1 MLRHALAPLFEPDS
15 LVVAADRDLPVLA
28 VLLAERRA
36 RATVATC
43 GFGQVPALP
52 ESCQGLAPGAR
63 PDVAL
68 VCVAPRAL
76 PETLRRLAALAPRS
90 AIVLPHEL
98 PDAQPTDTRA
108 LCAAWARQHDCALLG
123 PHSFGVQRPHSWLN
137 LSQYPTLA
145 LAGRVALVAQ
155 SRSIAAAVMDWA
167 EDAHIGFSTVVSLG
181 GEAGVDLSQTLD
193 FLASDARS
201 DSIVLYLENPG
212 PAREFMSALRAAA
225 SVKPV
230 IVLKAGH
237 GDAVFDTA
245 LRRAGAVRVRYFMQ
259 LFSAM
264 KVLGHV
270 RRPKGGRV
278 ALLSNGNGPPQLAM
292 DLIGADGSTTCAGL
306 APGTRRALQGLLEPG
321 AALDNPV
328 ISYAPLT
335 PERIQGMLDGLLAD
349 AGVDGVLALLAPDPL
364 TDMHAVAEHLAQI
377 APKAR
382 KPVITCLM
390 GDAAMRPL
398 RRMLDDAGTPAF
410 RTPETAMDALGVLV
424 SYNYNQQLL
433 QQTQPLESPALP
445 PDIDGAR
452 AVIAGARAQGQLEL
466 SESQARA
473 LLDAFQVPLPFLS
486 GDAARVASESR
497 PVSVR
502 VTRDSRFG
510 PVVRF
515 GASGPEADLPD
526 WGGSMELPPLNGYL
540 ARQMLERSRLWRSVI
555 APEVEVGVIEVL
567 QYALVQLSE
576 LICELPDIEM
586 LQIDPLHIGATHL
599 RAGGV
604 RMRIAREAAGSPQ
617 LGGYPHMAIHP
628 YPTRLVQV
636 RRMDDGLPWVIRPI
650 RPEDGESLQTFIRGL
665 SERSRYMRF
674 VSMLRE
680 LTPRMLTRYTQI
692 DYHREL
698 ALVACTLVPNPE
710 HRGHPREVIIG
721 FAHYLRNPDGR
732 GAEYALVIGDDWQK
746 RHLGGQLMQALI
758 AEARDQGLEYIE
770 GLILSANRPML
781 TLMTRLGL
789 VNDADPEDPT
799 MRRVWMDL
807 APAAAPADISR

>member
-1 MLRHALAPLFEPDS
+1 MLRHALAPLFEPES
-15 LVVAADRDLPVLA
+15 LVIAADRDLPALA
-28 VLLAERRA
+28 VLLAELRA
-36 RATVATC
+36 RTTVATC
-43 GFGQVPALP
+43 EFSHVPVLP
-52 ESCQGLAPGAR
+52 ASCQGLAPGRR
-63 PDVAL
+63 PDLAL
-68 VCVAPRAL
+68 VCVAPIAL

-90 AIVLPHEL
+90 AIVLPHEI
-98 PDAQPTDTRA
+98 PDPHPAETRT
-108 LCAAWARQHDCALLG
+108 LCAQWARQHDCALLG

-145 LAGRVALVAQ
+145 LPGRVALVTQ

-181 GEAGVDLSQTLD
+181 GEAGVDLPQTLD

-201 DSIVLYLENPG
+201 DSIVLYLESPG

-230 IVLKAGH
+230 IVLKAGR
-237 GDAVFDTA
+237 GDAVFDAA

-278 ALLSNGNGPPQLAM
+278 AVLSNGNGPPQLAM
-292 DLIGADGSTTCAGL
+292 DLVGTNGSTMPAGL
-306 APGTRRALQGLLEPG
+306 EPGTRRALQALLEPG
-321 AALDNPV
+321 AAVDNPV

-335 PERIQGMLDGLLAD
+335 PGRIQGMLDGLLAD

-364 TDMHAVAEHLAQI
+364 TDMHAVAEHLAKI

-410 RTPETAMDALGVLV
+410 RTPETAMDAFGVLV

-433 QQTQPLESPALP
+433 QQTQPLESTALP
-445 PDIDGAR
+445 PDIAGAR
-452 AVIAGARAQGQLEL
+452 AVIARAREAGRLEL
-466 SESQARA
+466 NAAEAQA
-473 LLDAFQVPLPFLS
+473 LLDAFQVPLSVLPEE
-486 GDAARVASESR
+486 AARIEPESR

-502 VTRDSRFG
+502 VLRDSRLG

-515 GASGPEADLPD
+515 GASGAQADLPH

-540 ARQMLERSRLWRSVI
+540 ARQLLERSRLWRSVI
-555 APEVEVGVIEVL
+555 EPDVDASVTESL
-567 QYALVQLSE
+567 QHALVQLSE
-576 LICELPDIEM
+576 LVCELPDVEM
-586 LQIDPLHIGATHL
+586 LAIDPLYIGATHL
-599 RAGGV
+599 RAAGV
-604 RMRIAREAAGSPQ
+604 RMRITREAAGSPQ

-636 RRMDDGLPWVIRPI
+636 RRMDDGTPWVIRPI

-770 GLILSANRPML
+770 GLILSTNRPML

-807 APAAAPADISR
+807 K